1 MITVSSLPTTHEE
14 LFYGAKALPSL
25 SGNGVYLQNKKY
37 FYELT
42 CTTASC
48 TWSIKPQELKQAA
61 QLSPI
66 MYLPQGYTC

>member
-1 MITVSSLPTTHEE
+1 MITVSSLPTTHDSDS
-14 LFYGAKALPSL
+14 GAKALPSL
-25 SGNGVYLQNKKY
+25 SGNGVYLQYWKH

-48 TWSIKPQELKQAA
+48 TWSIMAQELKQVT
-61 QLSPI
+61 PDGPM

>member
-25 SGNGVYLQNKKY
+25 SGNGVILQYLKY

-42 CTTASC
+42 CTTTSC
-48 TWSIKPQELKQAA
+48 SWSIMPQELKQATRNN
-61 QLSPI
+61 PI

>member
-1 MITVSSLPTTHEE
+1 MITVSSLPTTHDSG
-14 LFYGAKALPSL
+14 FHGAKALPSL
-25 SGNGVYLQNKKY
+25 SGNGVYLQYKKH

-61 QLSPI
+61 RLAPI

>member
-1 MITVSSLPTTHEE
+1 MITVSSLPTTHDTS
-14 LFYGAKALPSL
+14 FHGAKALPSL
-25 SGNGVYLQNKKY
+25 SGNGVYLQYKKY

-48 TWSIKPQELKQAA
+48 TWSIMAQELKEASF
-61 QLSPI
+61 LNPI